1 MGGHFCAQLHD
12 VAWRARGTRL
22 AARHAMETL
31 ELPAIPIPELPPL
44 ADLLADGNDR
54 PRERL
59 WRCGTQSLGDAELL
73 AILLGTGVR
82 ARPALAVASDLVHSV
97 GGVAALSRA

>member
-1 MGGHFCAQLHD
+1 MD
-12 VAWRARGTRL
+12 
-22 AARHAMETL
+22 TL
-31 ELPAIPIPELPPL
+31 ELPSNLLPEPPPL
-44 ADLLADGNDR
+44 ADLLPDGADR

-82 ARPALAVASDLVHSV
+82 DRPALAVAGDLVHRV
-97 GGVAALSRA
+97 GGVAAMSRASPH